1 MDRWLAGFFVVC
13 LSLFSVCPAAEPAV
27 APPLKVEVRT
37 ERPAALYA
45 CGEQAQFRV
54 LVMDLGKTLSEGTV
68 LVAMTRD
75 GGEVLGQRT
84 LDLATP
90 GGAVFGVGLDQPG
103 FVRVKATYVQG
114 KTKCEGTGA
123 AGFDPEKIVATTV
136 DPTDFDTFWRTARNQ
151 LAELPLDV
159 QLTPLP
165 QQPGGNVESYAISF
179 ANVDNTRIY
188 GFLSIPKGRQGPFP
202 AYVTVPGAG
211 PGPFGPSEVW
221 AAKGCLSLVMGVHA
235 YDVGTLGKEGINAAY
250 KELNANGTYSHI
262 GKPDREKF
270 YFYRAILGVDRAI
283 EWLVARPDW
292 DGAHLV
298 MDGSSQGGAFALIM
312 AGLNRRVT
320 AAAANVPAMC
330 EHPASLANR
339 QPGWPNLTNGLEGK
353 AKDDV
358 LAMSAYFDAVNFAR
372 RITCPVIVSVGF
384 IDTTCPPSTVY
395 AAYNQIKTPKRMF
408 PDPLAGHQ
416 WTVGEFRSFQ
426 PQWLAGRLGVG
437 PACEPGD

>member
-1 MDRWLAGFFVVC
+1 MDRWLAGFLVLCV
-13 LSLFSVCPAAEPAV
+13 SLLPVCPAAEPGAV
-27 APPLKVEVRT
+27 PVKVEVRT
-37 ERPAALYA
+37 ERASALYA
-45 CGEQAQFRV
+45 CGEQAQIQV
-54 LVMDLGKTLSEGTV
+54 TVTDQGKALAEGVVMV
-68 LVAMTRD
+68 VVTRD
-75 GGEVLGQRT
+75 GGELLGKKT

-90 GGAVFGVGLDQPG
+90 DGAVFGVGLDQPG
-103 FVRVKATYVQG
+103 FVRVKASFIQG
-114 KTKCEGTGA
+114 KARYEGTA
-123 AGFDPEKIVATTV
+123 AVGFDPEKIVATTV
-136 DPTDFDTFWRTARNQ
+136 DPEDFDTFWRTARNQ
-151 LAELPLDV
+151 LAELPVDV
-159 QLTPLP
+159 QLTPLEK
-165 QQPGGNVESYAISF
+165 QSGANVDCYAISF

-188 GFLSIPKGRQGPFP
+188 GFLSVPKGRQGPFP

-211 PGPFGPSEVW
+211 PGPFTPDAGW

-262 GKPDREKF
+262 GKPDREKY

-283 EWLVARPDW
+283 EWLAARPDW
-292 DGAHLV
+292 DGTHLV

-312 AGLNRRVT
+312 AGLNSHVT
-320 AAAANVPAMC
+320 AAAANVPALC
-330 EHPASLANR
+330 EHTASLANR
-339 QPGWPNLTNGLEGK
+339 QPGWPNLTNGLSGK
-353 AKDDV
+353 DKDDV

-384 IDTTCPPSTVY
+384 IDSTCPPGTVY

-426 PQWLAGRLGVG
+426 PKWLAGRLGVG